1 MTALLEA
8 RDLRAEFPA
17 GSGSRGARTIAL
29 GGVSLAL
36 EGDGEGNGKE
46 PSFTAL
52 VGESGSG
59 KTTLARMLLGLARP
73 TSGQVLYR
81 GKDIWNAS
89 REERRTYRREVQAVF
104 QDPFEICN
112 PFYKAEHL
120 LTTPVAKFG
129 LAASKKAGREL
140 VENALEA
147 VGLRPE
153 DVLGRFPSD
162 LSGGER
168 QRLAVARV
176 MLIKPRVV
184 VADEPVSMVDA
195 SLRATIL
202 SQLLKSH
209 RDLGASFLYITH
221 DLATARQVSR
231 RILVLYRGIV
241 VEAGDTDAVVGSPKH
256 PYTMELLRA
265 IPSPDPRRPWKD
277 VPAAAPT
284 GPGAPPREG
293 GGCVYA
299 SRCDRALPECSER
312 SPAPV
317 KPEER
322 HAAACHHH
330 QGLPAAPGEKGS
342 AQ

>member
-8 RDLRAEFPA
+8 RGLRAEFPA
-17 GSGSRGARTIAL
+17 GRGSRGTRTVAL

-36 EGDGEGNGKE
+36 EGEGKGDE

-89 REERRTYRREVQAVF
+89 REDRRTYRREVQAIF

-112 PFYKAEHL
+112 PFYRAGHL
-120 LTTPVAKFG
+120 LMTPVVKFG
-129 LAASKKAGREL
+129 LAASKRAAREL
-140 VENALEA
+140 VESALEA

-153 DVLGRFPSD
+153 DVLGRFPQD

-202 SQLLKSH
+202 SHLLRSH

-241 VEAGDTDAVVGSPKH
+241 VEAGDTDVVVGAPKH
-256 PYTMELLRA
+256 PYTMELIRS
-265 IPSPDPRRPWKD
+265 IPSPDPRKPWKD
-277 VPAAAPT
+277 VPRAD
-284 GPGAPPREG
+284 PPEPDAREREG

-299 SRCDRALPECSER
+299 PRCDRALPVCREK
-312 SPAPV
+312 SPAPAN
-317 KPEER
+317 PEER
-322 HAAACHHH
+322 HAAACHLHR
-330 QGLPAAPGEKGS
+330 GASAAPGEKGL